1 MKKLLIILGTVLIS
15 TVSVKSQ
22 QILFE
27 KERVNY
33 GKIEYNSDGH
43 REIVITNVGT
53 QPLFIK
59 DVVGQCGCTTAMEGS
74 IPGWPLEPILPN
86 EKAIIKFKYDTKREG
101 RFDKLITIHSND
113 ILGDRTFYIY
123 GDVLPK
129 KN

>member
-15 TVSVKSQ
+15 TVSMKSQ

-27 KERVNY
+27 KERFNY
-33 GKIEYNSDGH
+33 GKIEHNSDGR
-43 REIVITNVGT
+43 REIVITNIGT

-59 DVVGQCGCTTAMEGS
+59 SVVGQCGCTTAMDGDV
-74 IPGWPLEPILPN
+74 PGWPTEPILPN
-86 EKAIIKFKYDTKREG
+86 GKGIIKFKYDTKREG

>member
-1 MKKLLIILGTVLIS
+1 MKKLLIILGAVLIS
-15 TVSVKSQ
+15 TATMNSQ
-22 QILFE
+22 KISFE

-33 GKIEYNSDGH
+33 GKIEYDSDGH

-59 DVVGQCGCTTAMEGS
+59 DVVGQCGCTTAMEGG
-74 IPGWPLEPILPN
+74 IPGWPIEPILPN
-86 EKAIIKFKYDTKREG
+86 GKGIIKFKYDTKREG